1 MPDNHG
7 VIVSGG
13 GAGTELLA
21 VGRFK
26 VPLGGNKDIGRGI
39 QAQKLRSGLLC
50 QMVGNDENGL
60 LAQAETLTLH
70 GGGDHFEGLAG
81 SHFMGEER
89 VAAIK
94 RMGDSAKLVG
104 LELDR
109 GIDAGEHDMAS
120 VVLTGADAVHLIVV
134 LPHQL
139 FPPLRVL
146 PQPVLECLL
155 DELLLL

>member
-13 GAGTELLA
+13 NAGTELLA

-26 VPLGGNKDIGRGI
+26 VPLGGNKDISGGI

-50 QMVGNDENGL
+50 QVVGNDEHGL
-60 LAQAETLTLH
+60 LAQPQTLALH
-70 GGGDHFEGLAG
+70 SGGNHFEGLAG
-81 SHFMGEER
+81 SHLMGEER
-89 VAAIK
+89 IAAIEH
-94 RMGDSAKLVG
+94 MGDSAKLMG

-120 VVLTGADAVHLIVV
+120 VVLTGTDAVHLIVV